1 VTRTVRQLRATGHWA
16 RYGWVLVYGT
26 RYKARS
32 MGVYN
37 ARHADDLVSALVG
50 GRPVSVF
57 EDWLAEAQLF
67 FEELM
72 R

>member
-1 VTRTVRQLRATGHWA
+1 
-16 RYGWVLVYGT
+16 
-26 RYKARS
+26 